1 MPTELRKI
9 VFSKREL
16 VEAFDRLPQKV
27 RERNELPQGPVHDVH
42 VSQQIGGGVKVLL
55 DLLDNGDNRLK
66 RFSLEA
72 AAISDA
78 LLDYCAHSQIPVA
91 RDAEKYLEVIGDN
104 LALSQKIRG
113 SAEFTDDSEPPP
125 LPHDAV

>member
-16 VEAFDRLPQKV
+16 VDAFDRLPGKT
-27 RERNELPQGPVHDVH
+27 RERNELPNGQVRDVH
-42 VSQQIGGGVKVLL
+42 VSQHFGGGVKVLL
-55 DLLDNGDNRLK
+55 DLHDESDNRLK

-72 AAISDA
+72 TAISDA
-78 LLDYCAHSQIPVA
+78 LLDYCAHHQIPVA
-91 RDAEKYLEVIGDN
+91 REAEKYLEVIGDN

-113 SAEFTDDSEPPP
+113 SAQFAQEADTPP
-125 LPHDAV
+125 LPKEPV

>member
-16 VEAFDRLPQKV
+16 IESFDSLSEKARGRSDLPMGQV
-27 RERNELPQGPVHDVH
+27 RDIH
-42 VSQQIGGGVKVLL
+42 VSQQFGGGVKVLL
-55 DLLDNGDNRLK
+55 DLQDISDDRLK

-72 AAISDA
+72 STISDA
-78 LLDYCAHSQIPVA
+78 LLDYCQKKNIPVA

-113 SAEFTDDSEPPP
+113 SSEFPEDQPPP
-125 LPHDAV
+125 LDETPE

>member
-9 VFSKREL
+9 IFSKREL
-16 VEAFDRLPQKV
+16 VEAFERLPGKI
-27 RERNELPQGPVHDVH
+27 RDRNDLPLGHVHDVH

-55 DLLDNGDNRLK
+55 DLNDESDNRLK
-66 RFSLEA
+66 RFSLEPNT
-72 AAISDA
+72 ISDA
-78 LLDYCAHSQIPVA
+78 LLDYCAFKQIPVA

-113 SAEFTDDSEPPP
+113 SAVFAEVKDPPP
-125 LPHDAV
+125 LRPGPA